1 MRLTL
6 SPELDAFR
14 HEMREFFTTQVPW
27 SLREPVI
34 EAAPLDRDVIV
45 DTHRIL
51 HAAGLAVPGWPVR
64 WGGRDW
70 STLQRHLWSEEM
82 HLAGVFPP
90 LSPNVGLVGPVI
102 AAFGSPEM
110 QLRFL
115 PATAALDIFWCQGFS
130 EPEAGS
136 DLASVRTTA
145 VRDGDSWVV
154 NGQKTWTSLAHWA
167 DWMFCLVRTDPDAP
181 KRQGGISM
189 LLIDLASPGI
199 TIRPIEMIDGEAEV
213 NEVFLEDVRVPADQL
228 VGEVNRGWEYA
239 KFLLGNERVGVAQ
252 VGNTKMRLGQAKQYA
267 HSAGPDGRS
276 AWDDPRVRAR
286 FADLENALVAVE
298 LTALRVAAES
308 ADGRPDP
315 ASSVLKLRGTQLQQ
329 QVAELVCD
337 LAGPAAVLAGGDD
350 PAVARWAR
358 RALAAHLN
366 ARKVSIY
373 GGSNEIQRGIIA
385 SGVLGL

>member
-1 MRLTL
+1 MRLAL
-6 SPELDAFR
+6 SPELTEFR
-14 HEMREFFTTQVPW
+14 LRLREFFTTEVPW
-27 SLREPVI
+27 HLREPVI

-51 HAAGLAVPGWPVR
+51 HRAGLAVPGWPVE

-70 STLQRHLWSEEM
+70 SPLQRHLWGEEL

-90 LSPNVGLVGPVI
+90 LSPNVGLVGPVL
-102 AAFGSPEM
+102 AAFGSPE
-110 QLRFL
+110 LKRRFL
-115 PATAALDIFWCQGFS
+115 PPTAALDLFWCQGFS

-136 DLASVRTTA
+136 DLASLRTTA
-145 VRDGDSWVV
+145 VRDGDTWVV

-181 KRQGGISM
+181 RRQAGISM
-189 LLIDLASPGI
+189 LLIDLDSPGV

-239 KFLLGNERVGVAQ
+239 RFLLGNERVGVAQ
-252 VGNTKMRLGQAKQYA
+252 VGQTKLRLAQAKRYA
-267 HSAGPDGRS
+267 REHDR
-276 AWDDPRVRAR
+276 WDDPAVRTR
-286 FADLENALVAVE
+286 FVTLESELLALE
-298 LTALRVAAES
+298 LTSLRVAAES

-315 ASSVLKLRGTQLQQ
+315 ASSVLKLRGTELQQ
-329 QVAELVCD
+329 RVAELVLD
-337 LAGPAAVLAGGDD
+337 LAGADALLAGGTA
-350 PAVARWAR
+350 PGVARWAR
-358 RALAAHLN
+358 RAAAAHLN
-366 ARKVSIY
+366 LRKVSIY
-373 GGSNEIQRGIIA
+373 GGSSEIQRGIVA

>member
-1 MRLTL
+1 MRLAL
-6 SPELDAFR
+6 SPELTEFR
-14 HEMREFFTTQVPW
+14 LRLREFFTTEVPW
-27 SLREPVI
+27 HLREPVI

-51 HAAGLAVPGWPVR
+51 HRAGLAVPGWPVE

-70 STLQRHLWSEEM
+70 SPLQRHLWGEEL

-90 LSPNVGLVGPVI
+90 LSPNVGLVGPVL
-102 AAFGSPEM
+102 AAFGSPD
-110 QLRFL
+110 LKRRFL
-115 PATAALDIFWCQGFS
+115 PPTAALDLFWCQGFS

-136 DLASVRTTA
+136 DLASLRTTA

-181 KRQGGISM
+181 RRQAGISM
-189 LLIDLASPGI
+189 LLIDLDSPGV

-239 KFLLGNERVGVAQ
+239 RFLLGNERVGVAQ
-252 VGNTKMRLGQAKQYA
+252 VGQTKLRLAQAKRYA
-267 HSAGPDGRS
+267 REHDR
-276 AWDDPRVRAR
+276 WDDPAIRGR
-286 FADLENALVAVE
+286 FVTLEGELLALE
-298 LTALRVAAES
+298 LTSLRVAAES

-315 ASSVLKLRGTQLQQ
+315 ASSVLKLRGTELQQ
-329 QVAELVCD
+329 RVAELVLD
-337 LAGPAAVLAGGDD
+337 LAGADALLAGGTA
-350 PAVARWAR
+350 PGVARWAR
-358 RALAAHLN
+358 RAAAAHLN
-366 ARKVSIY
+366 LRKVSIY
-373 GGSNEIQRGIIA
+373 GGSSEIQRGIVA